1 MKQAD
6 AAQASN
12 LGQALAPA
20 ITAKFEAL
28 TQKRYEDVRLTAQ
41 LATEGIVVAG
51 TIRPA
56 ERISVGT
63 REQLS
68 TLYRLCLAEYLGTT
82 VVLDDQLVQS
92 DVKRMDWF
100 RALLAEKAR
109 TFQIIVFTCR
119 PRDYVPASAMP
130 PAKVGHRVTDGGFI
144 RATALDR
151 DHPTTLGAVYF
162 PEFGFSSSIKS
173 VTPAVLEGIADGG
186 AASAAFLQLASGHVT
201 HPEEIDQLRPP
212 FSPTA
217 SAIRWPRSRC
227 TGRWRGW
234 FSHDGRLSRSEPRY
248 IRPKPGFP

>member
-1 MKQAD
+1 MLLSKSAALSRANGYVMRSRRSNWLSVTNATSRAEYDAWLLLLEQMKQAD

-20 ITAKFEAL
+20 IAAKFEAL

-68 TLYRLCLAEYLGTT
+68 TLYRLCLAEYLGTM

-109 TFQIIVFTCR
+109 AFQIIVFTCR
-119 PRDYVPASAMP
+119 PADYVLASAMP
-130 PAKVGHRVTDGGFI
+130 SGKVVHKI
-144 RATALDR
+144 RM
-151 DHPTTLGAVYF
+151 V
-162 PEFGFSSSIKS
+162 
-173 VTPAVLEGIADGG
+173 VL
-186 AASAAFLQLASGHVT
+186 SAQ
-201 HPEEIDQLRPP
+201 
-212 FSPTA
+212 
-217 SAIRWPRSRC
+217 
-227 TGRWRGW
+227 
-234 FSHDGRLSRSEPRY
+234 
-248 IRPKPGFP
+248 